1 MDYNKL
7 RPLDT
12 RYRLYIMQKLK
23 YSGSIEI
30 IENKFILGIVI
41 YIEFCI
47 IDLKLKIKRIQ
58 NKQN

>member
-7 RPLDT
+7 RPLDA
-12 RYRLYIMQKLK
+12 RYRLYIMQKWK

-30 IENKFILGIVI
+30 MENKFILGII
-41 YIEFCI
+41 FYIEFCI